1 MIKDDGN
8 SCIREMTKPHGT
20 KVKAKRQK
28 AKEKLR
34 SADMARSG
42 FQYILK
48 SSQQH
53 TFKLQERSQQNPQKA
68 KTERRQSTIKFPS
81 EKTKITKKTNKLENH
96 ESQFSTVH

>member
-8 SCIREMTKPHGT
+8 SCIREMTKPS

-68 KTERRQSTIKFPS
+68 KTERRQSTIKSP
-81 EKTKITKKTNKLENH
+81 LEG
-96 ESQFSTVH
+96 F